1 VKILVTGGT
10 GFIGPKVVHALRA
23 RGHDVRALVRQPARA
38 TRLAAWGAE
47 VVAGDVGDPASLTAA
62 ADGCTHVVHLVAI
75 IRGKP
80 ADFERVMTEGTRNLV
95 AVAGSAGI
103 ERFVLMSALGTREP
117 TPSTV
122 PYFKAKWQMERALV
136 ESGLAHTIFRPSFV
150 FGADGGVLPTFI
162 RQVRY
167 APVVTVVGPGLQ
179 KSQPIWVEDV
189 AEYFARAV
197 DKPDAANRT
206 FELGGPDTVDWNELY
221 LTIAD
226 VLRKRRRLLHVPL
239 RAARAGARATQGI
252 PGSPLS
258 SDQVEMLAGPDV
270 VAANDEAVEVFGIP
284 LVPLT
289 EQVRRAA

>member
-1 VKILVTGGT
+1 
-10 GFIGPKVVHALRA
+10 
-23 RGHDVRALVRQPARA
+23 
-38 TRLAAWGAE
+38 
-47 VVAGDVGDPASLTAA
+47 
-62 ADGCTHVVHLVAI
+62 
-75 IRGKP
+75 
-80 ADFERVMTEGTRNLV
+80 
-95 AVAGSAGI
+95 
-103 ERFVLMSALGTREP
+103 
-117 TPSTV
+117 
-122 PYFKAKWQMERALV
+122 
-136 ESGLAHTIFRPSFV
+136 
-150 FGADGGVLPTFI
+150 
-162 RQVRY
+162 
-167 APVVTVVGPGLQ
+167 
-179 KSQPIWVEDV
+179 
-189 AEYFARAV
+189 V